1 MRSVLSP
8 RALRVARLTSAT
20 RTVARPFTA
29 APRWQI
35 KEDKDRSPEEL
46 ERIKQEQLQKQK
58 EGKGHW
64 HEELASQS
72 ESHVA
77 ADREEVHD
85 HDEHMEDLQKQTA
98 GQSEKEHPHGKK

>member
-1 MRSVLSP
+1 MRAVFSPKALCLARPTSVQ
-8 RALRVARLTSAT
+8 RA
-20 RTVARPFTA
+20 VARPFTA
-29 APRWQI
+29 APRRQI

-72 ESHVA
+72 ESHLA

-98 GQSEKEHPHGKK
+98 GQSEKEHPHAKK